1 MLTEFFNRKKVMRL
15 ACAVCVV
22 LVCLSIAYASLL
34 ARVKSVEINAS
45 FYFLVSDDTR
55 VEAGAE
61 FVKWDGGAGYLLENE
76 GAQWVAF
83 SVFLDRESGQTVQK
97 RLTAKGEDTSL
108 LRKGTQTLYFKG
120 KEKKN
125 TSLYVN
131 ALKLFK
137 SYISLLNEAIARL
150 QDGMTQE
157 ACKRILNTLAGQLFY
172 AHQAY
177 GKYVD
182 FSKVCLKSGE
192 YLQGICGGIVFAK
205 DLRYLLCWQ
214 AEKYVELCEAFS
226 I

>member
-1 MLTEFFNRKKVMRL
+1 MLTEFFNIKKMMRL
-15 ACAVCVV
+15 VYAVCVV
-22 LVCLSIAYASLL
+22 LVCFSIGYASLL
-34 ARVKSVEINAS
+34 ARIKSVEINAS

-61 FVKWDGGAGYLLENE
+61 FVKLEGGAGYLLENE
-76 GAQWVAF
+76 GAQYVAF
-83 SVFLDRESGQTVQK
+83 SVFLDRESGQTVEK
-97 RLTAKGEDTSL
+97 RLTAKGEAVSL
-108 LRKGTQTLYFKG
+108 LRKSKQTLYFKG

-125 TSLYVN
+125 ASLYVN
-131 ALKLFK
+131 ALKILK
-137 SYISLLNEAIARL
+137 SYIFLLNECITKL

-172 AHQAY
+172 ASQAY

-182 FSKVCLKSGE
+182 LSKVYLMSGE
-192 YLQGICGGIVFAK
+192 FLQEICEGVVFAR

-214 AEKYVELCEAFS
+214 AEKYVELCETFS